1 MPKPRIAITM
11 GDPAGIG
18 PEICLDLLNDPKIS
32 NLCSP
37 IVFGDLSVLRSC
49 AEKTN
54 KSFDIIEI
62 SESQLGESSKNG
74 IFDLGQMH
82 LNELNPGIADANTG
96 RAAYGYVTSAIDAC
110 LRHKVD
116 AVVTC
121 PAIRKPYRQEG

>member
-37 IVFGDLSVLRSC
+37 IVFGDFSVLRSC

-62 SESQLGESSKNG
+62 SESQLGGLPKMEFL
-74 IFDLGQMH
+74 IW
-82 LNELNPGIADANTG
+82 
-96 RAAYGYVTSAIDAC
+96 V
-110 LRHKVD
+110 
-116 AVVTC
+116 
-121 PAIRKPYRQEG
+121 